1 MLICLKS
8 CNNYVLLCISRI
20 LRPYQMI
27 SRAILIDT
35 RVNLGELK
43 STSDLCKIVKIR
55 KVNIFE
61 KAIIIMSYCGYSQ
74 FCVHIKRFSG
84 LYNP

>member
-1 MLICLKS
+1 
-8 CNNYVLLCISRI
+8 
-20 LRPYQMI
+20 
-27 SRAILIDT
+27 
-35 RVNLGELK
+35 LGELK

-74 FCVHIKRFSG
+74 FCVHIKRFSA